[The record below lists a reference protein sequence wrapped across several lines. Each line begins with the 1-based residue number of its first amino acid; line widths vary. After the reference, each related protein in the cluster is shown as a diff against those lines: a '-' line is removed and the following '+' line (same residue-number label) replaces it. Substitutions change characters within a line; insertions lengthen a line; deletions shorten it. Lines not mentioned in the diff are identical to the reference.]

1 MAADYLSAIGGG
13 SGLNIT
19 ELTESLVEAERAPQ
33 QAILDRTK
41 EKAEL
46 SISAYG
52 VVTSAVQTLK
62 ASFAALDDVTDLV
75 AFDASSSSES
85 VLTATANSSA
95 TRGSYQA
102 TVNSLAERDTW
113 TFDGLDSTTDTISV
127 RGNPNAPFTVDV
139 TIDGVASQISV
150 TDKNL
155 AGIAAAIN
163 ASGLGLTATI
173 VDSGASSGRYVLMVS
188 GETGADNSFSITS
201 DGLSGESRTTTA
213 SDLQFTL
220 NGVTIERPTN
230 TVSDVIDGVTF
241 RAVSTGSTTVGINSD
256 TSALKARLL
265 AMVDAYNGVQ
275 TVFNTL
281 KNSSGSSDDELAGAL
296 ATDSTFRTLISSIRS
311 NISGEISTSSG
322 DINYLTD
329 LGIGFDRSGFL
340 QVNDAVLDD
349 ALAND
354 LTDVVEALSAGTNEQ
369 SVYGTA
375 DRGLAGDMYVLLDK
389 LNRSDGVITT
399 LVNNADSRLL
409 AYESDLMDLDARMER
424 IKERYLTQFSMMER
438 IVGEMKS
445 TGDYLANQLALN
457 SKD

>member
-85 VLTATANSSA
+85 VLKATANSSA
-95 TRGSYQA
+95 TRGSYQV

-113 TFDGLDSTTDTISV
+113 TFDGLDSTTDAISV
-127 RGNPNAPFTVDV
+127 NTVDV
-139 TIDGVASQISV
+139 TIGGVSSQISV

-173 VDSGASSGRYVLMVS
+173 VDSGASLGRYVLMVS
-188 GETGADNSFSITS
+188 GETGADNSLSITS

-241 RAVSTGSTTVGINSD
+241 SAVSTGSTTVGINSD

-265 AMVDAYNGVQ
+265 AMVDAFNGVQ

-281 KNSSGSSDDELAGAL
+281 KDSSGSSDDELAGAL

-340 QVNDAVLDD
+340 QVKDAVLDD

-409 AYESDLMDLDARMER
+409 TYESDLMDLDARMER

>member
-41 EKAEL
+41 DKAEL

-62 ASFAALDDVTDLV
+62 ASFSALDDVTDLV

-95 TRGSYQA
+95 NSGSYQV

-127 RGNPNAPFTVDV
+127 NTVDV

-241 RAVSTGSTTVGINSD
+241 SAVSTGSTTVGINSD

-265 AMVDAYNGVQ
+265 AMVDAFNGVQ

-281 KNSSGSSDDELAGAL
+281 KDSSGSSDDELAGAL

-340 QVNDAVLDD
+340 QVKDAVLDD